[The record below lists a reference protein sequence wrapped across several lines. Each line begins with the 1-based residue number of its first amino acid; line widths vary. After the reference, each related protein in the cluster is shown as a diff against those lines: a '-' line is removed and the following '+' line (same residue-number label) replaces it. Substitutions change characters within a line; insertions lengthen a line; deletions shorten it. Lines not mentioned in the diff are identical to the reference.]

1 MEQFVLKNPFFKC
14 CVNEE
19 QTKIQFLDL
28 DDNYIIPN
36 VLHYLQIET
45 TVKQNEIQDVSLATF
60 NVHIENTL
68 SGIKVNML
76 GEGEF
81 QTLNVSFILSS
92 KTPEIHNSSN
102 TTLVL
107 LSISKYSLRLFFC
120 SSLNSEVWKMLLK
133 SSISKFMFF
142 SAV

>member
-1 MEQFVLKNPFFKC
+1 MEQFVFKNPFFKC

-19 QTKIQFLDL
+19 KTKIQFLDL
-28 DDNYIIPN
+28 DDNCIIPN
-36 VLHYLQIET
+36 VLHNLQIEN
-45 TVKQNEIQDVSLATF
+45 TVKQNEIQDVSLTTF
-60 NVHIENTL
+60 NVHIENTS
-68 SGIKVNML
+68 SGIKVSMV

-92 KTPEIHNSSN
+92 KTPEIHNFSN

-120 SSLNSEVWKMLLK
+120 SSLNSGVWKILLK
-133 SSISKFMFF
+133 SSISKFIFF